1 MPADDALLL
10 ALVIAGLIVL
20 LAGKRRR
27 TQLFGAV
34 LTKGKKGRLD
44 AATIRQDG
52 PALAWAAS
60 AR

>member
-34 LTKGKKGRLD
+34 LTKGKKGGSTRPLF
-44 AATIRQDG
+44 
-52 PALAWAAS
+52 AS
-60 AR
+60 GDRR